1 MRNLQAY
8 FESMCEA
15 HKAAAALAE
24 AGYGKAHLDLAGA
37 LDYEY
42 SEEISSPKTGSSIS
56 EGTINLAG
64 VMMSLW
70 SRGLY
75 DSKATAAANTGTQ
88 ISEIGCEEGELKIS
102 TRLVLKISD
111 DSADTAFKIISKN
124 GGRIFPS
131 TIE

>member
-1 MRNLQAY
+1 MRKLQAY

-75 DSKATAAANTGTQ
+75 DSKAAANTGTQ
-88 ISEIGCEEGELKIS
+88 ISDIGCEEGELKIS

-111 DSADTAFKIISKN
+111 DSADAAFKIISKN